1 MPVELNLD
9 ELKVSEPDADEL
21 RKIFTELEFKTLADK
36 FLNKA
41 ENNKKAFKFNSIY
54 SQKIR
59 PTAKFF
65 KNASLRALNELPH
78 TYKLIDNEEEMKK
91 ICDFS

>member
-41 ENNKKAFKFNSIY
+41 ENNKKSVQIQLDLFAENPTDRQVF
-54 SQKIR
+54 QK
-59 PTAKFF
+59 T
-65 KNASLRALNELPH
+65 LV
-78 TYKLIDNEEEMKK
+78 
-91 ICDFS
+91 

>member
-41 ENNKKAFKFNSIY
+41 ENNKKSVQIQLDLFAEN
-54 SQKIR
+54 
-59 PTAKFF
+59 PT
-65 KNASLRALNELPH
+65 
-78 TYKLIDNEEEMKK
+78 DGQV
-91 ICDFS
+91 FSKTRV